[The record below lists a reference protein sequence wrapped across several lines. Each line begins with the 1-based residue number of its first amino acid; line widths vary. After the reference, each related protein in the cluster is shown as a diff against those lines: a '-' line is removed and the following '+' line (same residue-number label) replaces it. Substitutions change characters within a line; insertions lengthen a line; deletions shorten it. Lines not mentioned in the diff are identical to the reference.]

1 MSSEAPTVVLSGST
15 LAGTLPADHDSNT
28 MATTIARITA
38 TPVNVPM
45 VAPYRFA
52 FGWMTNFTTTIIEVE
67 DADGAVGIGESPHG
81 DLSGSVER
89 LAEHL
94 LGRPVDDAN
103 GNERV
108 SLPAHGFS
116 VWQDGAAD
124 RRAFGGIEIALFDL
138 RARRQNRPLVD
149 LLGGRVRDQVAFTEY
164 FALRE
169 GAEETPAQLIDYCV
183 RMANEH
189 GSPWFEGKLG
199 VLDVE
204 TEMSMVAGLVS
215 ALGPG
220 VVTRLDANGAYTVP
234 TARQV
239 IPRLADQGIGWLED
253 PCRSLDEMAAL
264 RADGVPIS
272 FSTHEADFTGAAR
285 RGVPDGFC
293 LDIAELGGIRRT
305 QDFLRACALIGT
317 DFWCYSGDAGIM
329 TAAYLHL
336 TASEPSMIRPHQSLF
351 RFTGDV
357 AIEQGHY
364 SPTAGLLEL
373 PDGPGLGVTID
384 RSALARMHHRYLSEG
399 SMGSGY
405 GEGYRRW

>member
-1 MSSEAPTVVLSGST
+1 VTA
-15 LAGTLPADHDSNT
+15 
-28 MATTIARITA
+28 TIAGITA

-45 VAPYRFA
+45 VAPYRFS
-52 FGWMTNFTTTIIEVE
+52 FGTLRSFTTTIIEVT
-67 DADGAVGIGESPHG
+67 DSDGVTGIGESPHG
-81 DLSGSVER
+81 DLTAIVHRLGER
-89 LAEHL
+89 LV
-94 LGRPVDDAN
+94 GRSID
-103 GNERV
+103 
-108 SLPAHGFS
+108 SLNDHETLS
-116 VWQDGAAD
+116 VQATLSASGMAAPTT
-124 RRAFGGIEIALFDL
+124 AAPSAGIEIALFDL

-149 LLGGRVRDQVAFTEY
+149 LLGGRVRNKVAFTEY

-169 GAEETPAQLIDYCV
+169 EAEETPAQVIDYCV
-183 RMANEH
+183 RMASEY

-199 VLDVE
+199 VLDLE
-204 TEMSMVAGLVS
+204 TEMRMVADLVA

-220 VVTRLDANGAYTVP
+220 GVTRLDANGAYTIA

-253 PCRSLDEMAAL
+253 PCRSLDEVAVL

-272 FSTHEADFTGAAR
+272 FSTHEVDFTRAAR
-285 RGVPDGFC
+285 GGVPDGFC

-364 SPTAGLLEL
+364 SPTAGLLNV

-384 RSALARMHHRYLSEG
+384 RPALARMHHRYLSEG

-405 GEGYRRW
+405 GKGYQRW

>member
-1 MSSEAPTVVLSGST
+1 MSNAANGRR
-15 LAGTLPADHDSNT
+15 ADHDAST
-28 MATTIARITA
+28 MTSAIARISA

-52 FGWMTNFTTTIIEVE
+52 FGRMKSFTTTIIEVE
-67 DADGAVGIGESPHG
+67 DADGVVGVGESPHG

-89 LAEHL
+89 LTERL
-94 LGRPVDDAN
+94 LGRRVDDLN
-103 GNERV
+103 GLEAL
-108 SLPAHGFS
+108 SLPGHGFS
-116 VWQDGAAD
+116 LWVGGTDD

-138 RARRQNRPLVD
+138 RARRQNRPLVEI
-149 LLGGRVRDQVAFTEY
+149 LGGRVRKEVAFTEY

-169 GAEETPAQLIDYCV
+169 GAEETPSQVIDYCV
-183 RMANEH
+183 RMASEH

-204 TEMSMVAGLVS
+204 TEMRMIADLVS

-220 VVTRLDANGAYTVP
+220 MVTRLDANGAYTVP

-239 IPRLADQGIGWLED
+239 IPRLAEQGIGWLED
-253 PCRSLDEMAAL
+253 PCRSLDEMAIL

-272 FSTHEADFTGAAR
+272 FSTHEVDFTRAAR
-285 RGVPDGFC
+285 GGVPDGFC

-364 SPTAGLLEL
+364 SPTAGLLPV

-384 RSALARMHHRYLSEG
+384 RSALARMHDRYRSEG